1 MACLNPCD
9 SFVAFDKQK
18 LSRLAQ
24 FYSQDFSPIEL
35 MVFRDQLETYIIDM
49 RSSIEFFDLKGIG
62 DLAQKM
68 V

>member
-1 MACLNPCD
+1 MACLNSCD

-18 LSRLAQ
+18 LSQLAQ

-49 RSSIEFFDLKGIG
+49 RSN
-62 DLAQKM
+62 
-68 V
+68 